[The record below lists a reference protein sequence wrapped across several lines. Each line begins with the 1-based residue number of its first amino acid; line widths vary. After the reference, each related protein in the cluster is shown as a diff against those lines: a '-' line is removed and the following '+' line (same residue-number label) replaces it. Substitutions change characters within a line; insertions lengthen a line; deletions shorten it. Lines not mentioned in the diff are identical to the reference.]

1 MDEVAS
7 DEVVGDVKVLHL
19 PDLCAVVGLAK
30 VAEPA
35 KEKAVL
41 HVRNWEK
48 KVKGRKLSS
57 DVQVATL

>member
-48 KVKGRKLSS
+48 KKLR
-57 DVQVATL
+57 AAN